1 MGQTKRKQLPSER
14 RAASKRRWKKSRK
27 TQYRK
32 HFGPNWYRDSE
43 VYACYRQG
51 ITAIAAEEQT
61 GRRALRNSTSSPN
74 KHYRDWHWG
83 IESTG
88 TVSIPDPE
96 YPDYMI
102 ECGRLVQLR
111 YRLSGQQG
119 RDLKIGFTRD
129 AAKSSHVAYNHRAPY
144 QLYLIH
150 RRASDRR
157 NNKVMFWDRNP
168 AQPTRLKTIAE
179 RVGGRH
185 AADPY
190 PHLAVKPVGV
200 LTGVLYST
208 TKKGDGGRAYL
219 HPMGEENGIAPM
231 LCIDSQGR
239 FWVAGGN
246 YRAQNLAGIED

>member
-1 MGQTKRKQLPSER
+1 MTPS
-14 RAASKRRWKKSRK
+14 AKKKKLREA
-27 TQYRK
+27 YRK
-32 HFGPNWYRDSE
+32 RFGPRWYE
-43 VYACYRQG
+43 HEGIYAHYK
-51 ITAIAAEEQT
+51 AESPVTVVEAWASRA
-61 GRRALRNSTSSPN
+61 GLALRALRNTASSPS
-74 KHYRDWHWG
+74 KHFKDWHWG
-83 IESTG
+83 VEPEG
-88 TVSIPDPE
+88 TVNIPDPE
-96 YPDYMI
+96 YPDNMI

-119 RDLKIGFTRD
+119 RDLKIGFSK
-129 AAKSSHVAYNHRAPY
+129 AAALESHVAYNHRAPH

-150 RRASDRR
+150 RRAQDRR
-157 NNKVMFWDRNP
+157 NNKILFWDRNE

-185 AADPY
+185 AIDPY

-200 LTGVLYST
+200 LTGALYST